1 MTSLEEENEDLR
13 IAAYR
18 GDVKFLR
25 DCVTSKKP
33 HSYYLKPFKSNQY
46 EYLPTGNMFH
56 IGASANKVEFI
67 REAIE
72 LLPSEIL
79 QELIQNSNE
88 DMENPLHCAAIA
100 GNVEVI
106 KMFLQVFTSQSL
118 VKPWLHKDFIGSTPC
133 YRALSYGHEDCVL
146 EFLKKDKELMNMVNN
161 RGVSLLFSA
170 ARERCNKVVMEILK
184 SDHSFST
191 DGGNGRNAMEYL
203 PRCSESPYNCLHLVV
218 MAANPQA
225 SYVPKQNKLEKIAL
239 EILDVIINKG
249 WNHLIVDG
257 DEAGLAMHK
266 APFCGGFFLERL
278 VTLFPELLEKL
289 NEAGDTVLHTWI
301 KEVDTEL
308 GTWLIHQT
316 PEFIIEPDN
325 DGDTPL
331 DEAFSVGA
339 TWFIEEILKK
349 YPPIFDRAPL
359 CWVRACEYGRYETL
373 KSFITNYPRDFRELC
388 IQVEDSPLH
397 HINRL
402 RSLKEYESF
411 LNISDMKGLINL
423 QDSEKNTPLHK
434 AIEKHNIHL
443 TEALLGLEK
452 INYTIENKE
461 GKTAMDMLAEKCNGG
476 DVIIRW
482 DAMCQRI
489 GINPRINT
497 SFFQQRTDL
506 LEVRNSLFVVAAL
519 IATITFAAGFTLP
532 GGLNQNTGEAMMA
545 TKAAFLVF
553 LMANTL
559 GMCTSTLVLICLI
572 WSLVHD
578 KSSEVPLL
586 LIEKSMYLL
595 MVAICS
601 TLLAFMTG
609 VFVTIS
615 PQNLWPTIVVIIMCS
630 LIGILVERNLLQKV
644 LRIRPTKPVTE
655 HQQHRIFRGVSIVN
669 ACLAFVKKLQFQR
682 IRKNEEHEETSNLV

>member
-1 MTSLEEENEDLR
+1 
-13 IAAYR
+13 
-18 GDVKFLR
+18 
-25 DCVTSKKP
+25 
-33 HSYYLKPFKSNQY
+33 
-46 EYLPTGNMFH
+46 
-56 IGASANKVEFI
+56 
-67 REAIE
+67 
-72 LLPSEIL
+72 
-79 QELIQNSNE
+79 
-88 DMENPLHCAAIA
+88 
-100 GNVEVI
+100 
-106 KMFLQVFTSQSL
+106 
-118 VKPWLHKDFIGSTPC
+118 
-133 YRALSYGHEDCVL
+133 
-146 EFLKKDKELMNMVNN
+146 
-161 RGVSLLFSA
+161 
-170 ARERCNKVVMEILK
+170 
-184 SDHSFST
+184 
-191 DGGNGRNAMEYL
+191 
-203 PRCSESPYNCLHLVV
+203 
-218 MAANPQA
+218 
-225 SYVPKQNKLEKIAL
+225 
-239 EILDVIINKG
+239 
-249 WNHLIVDG
+249 
-257 DEAGLAMHK
+257 
-266 APFCGGFFLERL
+266 
-278 VTLFPELLEKL
+278 
-289 NEAGDTVLHTWI
+289 
-301 KEVDTEL
+301 
-308 GTWLIHQT
+308 
-316 PEFIIEPDN
+316 
-325 DGDTPL
+325 
-331 DEAFSVGA
+331 
-339 TWFIEEILKK
+339 
-349 YPPIFDRAPL
+349 
-359 CWVRACEYGRYETL
+359 
-373 KSFITNYPRDFRELC
+373 
-388 IQVEDSPLH
+388 
-397 HINRL
+397 
-402 RSLKEYESF
+402 
-411 LNISDMKGLINL
+411 MKGLINL

-476 DVIIRW
+476 DLIIRW

-532 GGLNQNTGEAMMA
+532 GGLNQDNGEAMMA

-644 LRIRPTKPVTE
+644 LRIRPTKRVME
-655 HQQHRIFRGVSIVN
+655 HQQQRIFWGVSILN
-669 ACLAFVKKLQFQR
+669 ACSAFVKKLQFQR
-682 IRKNEEHEETSNLV
+682 KRKNEEREETSSLV